1 MAWPRP
7 ADPLVLEADGRFDR
21 IVTLAAMVFGAE
33 RAGLSVT
40 EGEAARIVARTGRA
54 GEDAAGEA
62 ALAGIAAA
70 NGGPLFLTDAASDPR
85 FQGVD
90 APNLAFFA
98 AVPLTGPTGESAGV
112 LWVDDPRTLAH
123 PNGAQRRMLCEL
135 AGLAEEALRRDAA
148 FAAARERMDD
158 QAGRVELA
166 LTAAQLG
173 DFEWD
178 ISSDTMRLSPRV
190 QAIVGWPVAV
200 IEQGRTEGLIDFVVA
215 EDREAVRE
223 AVIDSVVDTGRFSV
237 ECRVLRADNGRQ
249 IWCLAAGVLVADAA
263 GRPRKLIGVIEDIT
277 DRRAAQ
283 EEREA
288 LLGEL
293 DHRVKNVLSSVQSMA
308 AQSARKAATL
318 EGFLKTFSGRLKS
331 MASAHQLL
339 TATRWRGATLLNIAA
354 AELGGLA
361 PGQTRWE
368 GPDVTLTPRAANALS
383 LALHELAA
391 NAVKFGALSTDEGR
405 VEVRWR
411 ASAGGGIE
419 IRWEETGGPTVT
431 PPLRRGFGS
440 TLLDKVTGRELEGA
454 VVVEP
459 RREGMRVLMTVG
471 ASAIAARAP
480 QAPETPAEPEAR
492 PLLAGASA
500 GGGGASGAAR
510 LDGLR
515 VLIVEDA
522 LLLALEL
529 EAGLQDAGAE
539 VVACAADV
547 DEAMRALDGTTVDA
561 AVLDANLNGVSVLP
575 VAEAL
580 RARGVPFVFATG
592 YGDSKILPQGFDAPV
607 IRKPYDVT
615 QVAAGLAEVTG
626 RA

>member
-1 MAWPRP
+1 
-7 ADPLVLEADGRFDR
+7 
-21 IVTLAAMVFGAE
+21 MVFGAE
-33 RAGLSVT
+33 RAALSVNEA
-40 EGEAARIVARTGRA
+40 EGPRTVARIGRTA
-54 GEDAAGEA
+54 EDAAGEA

-70 NGGPLFLTDAASDPR
+70 NGDPIFVSDATADPR
-85 FQGVD
+85 FQGVG
-90 APNLAFFA
+90 AEIVFFA
-98 AVPLTGPTGESAGV
+98 AVPLTGPTGEAAGV
-112 LWVDDPRTLAH
+112 LWVDDARALAN
-123 PNGAQRRMLCEL
+123 PSGAQRRMLSEL
-135 AGLAEEALRRDAA
+135 AGLAEEALRRDAV
-148 FAAARERMDD
+148 FAAARERIDD
-158 QAGRVELA
+158 EAGRVELA

-178 ISSDTMRLSPRV
+178 ITHDAMQLSPRV
-190 QAIVGWPVAV
+190 QAIIGWPVAV
-200 IEQGRTEGLIDFVVA
+200 IEPGRTEGLIDFVIA

-223 AVIDSVVDTGRFSV
+223 AVIDSVLETGRFSV
-237 ECRVLRADNGRQ
+237 ECRIARADNGRQ

-263 GRPRKLIGVIEDIT
+263 GRPRKLIGVVEDIT
-277 DRRAAQ
+277 ERRTAQ

-318 EGFLKTFSGRLKS
+318 EAFLKTFSGRLKS

-383 LALHELAA
+383 LAFHELAT

-411 ASAGGGIE
+411 ASAGEGLGGGIE
-419 IRWEETGGPTVT
+419 IRWEETGGPTVA
-431 PPLRRGFGS
+431 PPMRRGFGS

-471 ASAIAARAP
+471 ASAIAARPAEASPAP
-480 QAPETPAEPEAR
+480 AAPEAPV
-492 PLLAGASA
+492 LVGASA
-500 GGGGASGAAR
+500 GVGAARGGAAR

-539 VVACAADV
+539 VAACAADV
-547 DEAMRALDGTTVDA
+547 DEALRALDGTSVDA

-592 YGDSKILPQGFDAPV
+592 YGDSKMLPQGFDAPV